1 MFLDWTTKDGSFLL
15 LLPVIDQNMGFTLE
29 GSVSYQTS
37 TDTDTDTD
45 ATKGSNFL
53 VIHGQDISEGD
64 LNVSTGKNRDASE
77 IHISSGD
84 EESTGS
90 DGREGGDTN
99 RKAVLVSVGTDVYT
113 LISQSMAI
121 VKMHLRDQLDL
132 PSANQRRE
140 SVKVITQSDALS
152 NISDESLIADRN
164 ENHVEI
170 DLQKREEK
178 GEGKEK
184 WDVEEEGKGEKKV
197 NRKLSLKMSR
207 TRALGPSFAN
217 YFGWCT
223 WDSFYTDLSTNRVI
237 QGLKSFKRTGVT
249 PRFLILDD
257 GWQVCITNKI
267 IV

>member
-1 MFLDWTTKDGSFLL
+1 MFSWTAKDGSFLL

-29 GSVSYQTS
+29 GSVSYQAG
-37 TDTDTDTD
+37 TDTDTDTY
-45 ATKGSNFL
+45 ASKGSNFL
-53 VIHGQDISEGD
+53 VIHGHDISEGD
-64 LNVSTGKNRDASE
+64 LNVSTGSNRDRSE
-77 IHISSGD
+77 TNLEVERTGSSG
-84 EESTGS
+84 
-90 DGREGGDTN
+90 RVGGGMN

-132 PSANQRRE
+132 PTVNQRRE
-140 SVKVITQSDALS
+140 SIRENAQSDGLS
-152 NISDESLIADRN
+152 SAGNEPFIADRN

-170 DLQKREEK
+170 DLQ
-178 GEGKEK
+178 EGK
-184 WDVEEEGKGEKKV
+184 GKGEKEGKG
-197 NRKLSLKMSR
+197 KGLLKMSR

-257 GWQVCITNKI
+257 GWQV
-267 IV
+267 

>member
-1 MFLDWTTKDGSFLL
+1 MFLDWTSKDGSFLL
-15 LLPVIDQNMGFTLE
+15 LLPVIDQNMGFSME
-29 GSVSYQTS
+29 GSVSYQTGTDAY
-37 TDTDTDTD
+37 TDT
-45 ATKGSNFL
+45 TKGSNFL
-53 VIHGQDISEGD
+53 VIHGQDISEGN
-64 LNVSTGKNRDASE
+64 LNVSTGSNRDTSE
-77 IHISSGD
+77 IHLSSGKG
-84 EESTGS
+84 ESTGS
-90 DGREGGDTN
+90 NGREGGDKN

-132 PSANQRRE
+132 PSANKIRG
-140 SVKVITQSDALS
+140 SVKENTQNDALS
-152 NISDESLIADRN
+152 NISDDPLIADRN

-178 GEGKEK
+178 G
-184 WDVEEEGKGEKKV
+184 EGKGEKKV

-257 GWQVCITNKI
+257 GWQV
-267 IV
+267 